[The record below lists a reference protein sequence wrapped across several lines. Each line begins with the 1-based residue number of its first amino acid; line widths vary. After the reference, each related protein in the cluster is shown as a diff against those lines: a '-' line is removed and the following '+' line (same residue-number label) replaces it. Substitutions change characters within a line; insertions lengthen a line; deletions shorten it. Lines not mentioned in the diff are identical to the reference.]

1 MDFLKDLD
9 NYLVTDESDN
19 HIENFENHDKIVS
32 TQKQKHESNFNSYS
46 KNDNDCLFISDT
58 ANSNTYNET
67 SQTNGYGEN
76 TNTLL
81 VKTAIPYSYSSIFK
95 FSHFNAMQSE
105 SFDTLFNSD
114 QNCVISSPT
123 GSGKTVLFELA
134 IIRLMMLRSQNKL
147 KYRDC
152 KILYVA
158 PTKAL
163 CSERADDWAQKFK
176 SISGFSVGLLTSDT
190 SFLETERV
198 KKSDII
204 ICTPEKWD
212 VLTRRWNDYPKLFEL
227 IRLLLVDEI
236 HTLNGERGSVLEVVV
251 TRMKSMNSFIRIV
264 ALSATVPNIDDVS
277 KWLSTKQ
284 TESKILKFDNSYRAV
299 SLKKIVYAY
308 STSSSNNNFQF
319 DSFLNG
325 KLTEIITKHS
335 KGKPIMIFCPT
346 RSSAISTARYL
357 ADNGRFSSSYT
368 RDGPANQN
376 VLLSKELK
384 GLTDKSVAYHHAGLA
399 YNERIAIENMFIEG
413 KVKVICS
420 TSTLAVGVN
429 LPAYLVIV
437 KGTKAWNGGIFS
449 EYSDLDILQMIG
461 RAGRPQFEKEG
472 CAVIMTQ
479 SSEKDNYE
487 KLIHGT
493 QKLESSLHL
502 HLQEHITAEISLGTI
517 TSVMSALLWLKSTF
531 LYQRFMKNPLYYSE
545 INKGLT
551 TKNYDLE
558 LKLIKY
564 FEMIINELIH
574 NNMIT
579 EKNGNYTCT
588 PHGITMAKHY
598 ILLPTMKL
606 FIECDGGLSFPKFL
620 ELFCLSTEF
629 KSQRLKHQEKKL
641 FKEVNQSPLIRYKIE
656 SKNIETTEEKVSL
669 LLQYELGGI
678 EFPKYEGAMKLHT
691 SFVSDKMAIFRQ
703 ASKIL
708 KGASE
713 VFIERLE
720 LSLSIHALQLLRCI
734 QGKCWEN
741 SPTVL
746 RQIDGIGLVALRKL
760 SNHNIC
766 SFSQLMQLTPPK
778 LEYILNMKPPN
789 GNRLLAKL
797 ARLPKFV
804 ATLTPNAINSNL
816 EFIKDVKGMEL
827 GIEVNIGLANKDPA
841 LKTDWNGTNTCVNI
855 VSELNGTTLLDF
867 RRIPLKKLCNSK
879 SFMIKFRPQYSDDR
893 VIVHINC
900 DNLAGVGISPSA
912 YLSDMVPS
920 NMLLQLSKRKPTKYN
935 LTQSQIPFIFEKS
948 LSSIKNKQHQ
958 DDTTDS
964 FSDISDYEI
973 LNILDNRVDHRTGN
987 IPKKKE
993 KDNRS
998 LNPQDTNHT
1007 DELIPEVDNT
1017 FTRNHERNSDGTFK
1031 CNHKCKNRDKCRHLC
1046 CKSGIPKEFNKLNKC
1061 NHNCKNKIK
1070 CRHFCC
1076 KQNQYPNIVSEQLQV
1091 QDIVRESPL
1100 EFSKY
1105 SFKGN
1110 PAFSYCDAS
1119 VKKAAVLDESPST
1132 SLLNTSSFTKAV
1144 TAKQNY
1150 YTKLGNNKLKLS
1162 NTSNQQPVKSALFDS
1177 DSDSGKEGTDGASIE
1192 SAADFIFSSQRKRIR
1207 MKTRN
1212 EKCKQR
1218 MSQEEKD
1225 ENFIHKRNQETKAIG
1240 WINKDDSYLRSS
1252 YTELSDTSLPLTEES
1267 AHPIAGKITSTELKG
1282 EENKEKIY
1290 ANKTLE
1296 KMSDCNTYQR
1306 SSSNCLESDLNSI
1319 LDSDIEIY

>member
-9 NYLVTDESDN
+9 NYLVADSVDDYKES
-19 HIENFENHDKIVS
+19 FENHVETTKETIY
-32 TQKQKHESNFNSYS
+32 ESNFTSYS
-46 KNDNDCLFISDT
+46 NNHNDNLFTSDT
-58 ANSNTYNET
+58 TKSNTYNQ
-67 SQTNGYGEN
+67 SNQINGYGEH
-76 TNTLL
+76 TDTLL
-81 VKTAIPYSYSSIFK
+81 AKTVIPYPYSSIFE

-105 SFDTLFNSD
+105 SFETLFNSD

-134 IIRLMMLRSQNKL
+134 IIRLMILRSQNKL

-163 CSERADDWAQKFK
+163 CSERADDWTQKFNR
-176 SISGFSVGLLTSDT
+176 ISGFSVGLLTSDT
-190 SFLETERV
+190 SYLETERV

-251 TRMKSMNSFIRIV
+251 TRMKSMNNFIRIV
-264 ALSATVPNIDDVS
+264 ALSATIPNIDDVS
-277 KWLSTKQ
+277 NWLSTEQ
-284 TESKILKFDNSYRAV
+284 ASSKILRFDNSYRAV
-299 SLKKIVYAY
+299 SLKKHVYGY

-325 KLTEIITKHS
+325 KLIEIITKHS

-357 ADNGRFSSSYT
+357 ADNGKFYPSYSKGSQT
-368 RDGPANQN
+368 NPNI
-376 VLLSKELK
+376 LLSKELK
-384 GLTDKSVAYHHAGLA
+384 VLTERCVAYHHAGLA

-429 LPAYLVIV
+429 LPAYMVIV

-502 HLQEHITAEISLGTI
+502 HLHEHITAEISLGTI
-517 TSVMSALLWLKSTF
+517 TSVMSALVWLKSTF
-531 LYQRFMKNPLYYSE
+531 LYRRFMKNPLFYSE
-545 INKGLT
+545 IYKGLT

-564 FEMIINELIH
+564 FEMIFDDLIQ
-574 NNMIT
+574 NKMIT
-579 EKNGNYTCT
+579 EQNGNYTCT
-588 PHGITMAKHY
+588 PYGITMAKHY

-606 FIECDGGLSFPKFL
+606 FIECDGGLSFSKFL

-656 SKNIETTEEKVSL
+656 SKNIETTEEKISL
-669 LLQYELGGI
+669 LLQYELGGL
-678 EFPKYEGAMKLHT
+678 EFPNYEGAMKLYT

-703 ASKIL
+703 GSKIL

-713 VFIERLE
+713 VFIERSE
-720 LSLSIHALQLLRCI
+720 LSLSIHALQLLRCV

-746 RQIDGIGLVALRKL
+746 RQIDGIGLVAIRKL
-760 SNHNIC
+760 SNHNIG
-766 SFSQLMQLTPPK
+766 SFPQMMKLTPQK
-778 LEYILNMKPPN
+778 IEYILNMKPPN
-789 GNRLLAKL
+789 GNRVLEKL
-797 ARLPKFV
+797 ARLPKLV
-804 ATLTPNAINSNL
+804 STLTPNVISSNL
-816 EFIKDVKGMEL
+816 EFIKDVREL
-827 GIEVNIGLANKDPA
+827 ELDIEVKIGLENKDSE
-841 LKTDWNGTNTCVNI
+841 LKTDWNGTNTFVNVI
-855 VSELNGTTLLDF
+855 SELNSTTLLDF
-867 RRIPLKKLCNSK
+867 RRIPLKKLCSFK
-879 SFMIKFRPQYSDDR
+879 SFIIKFKPQYFDDK
-893 VIVHINC
+893 VTVHVNC
-900 DNLAGVGISPSA
+900 DNLAGIGVSSSA
-912 YLSDMVPS
+912 YLSAMVPS
-920 NMLLQLSKRKPTKYN
+920 NMLLQLPKTKCLKNN

-948 LSSIKNKQHQ
+948 LSSIKNKQQQ
-958 DDTTDS
+958 DATTDS

-973 LNILDNRVDHRTGN
+973 LNILDNKVDHGEN
-987 IPKKKE
+987 KKC
-993 KDNRS
+993 NQS
-998 LNPQDTNHT
+998 LDSQDAKHAE
-1007 DELIPEVDNT
+1007 ELSPEMDNT
-1017 FTRNHERNSDGTFK
+1017 FTRSHKRNTDGTFK
-1031 CNHKCKNRDKCRHLC
+1031 CNHKCKNREKCRHLC
-1046 CKSGIPKEFNKLNKC
+1046 CKQGIPKEFSKINKC
-1061 NHNCKNKIK
+1061 KHSCKNKIQCK
-1070 CRHFCC
+1070 HFCC
-1076 KQNQYPNIVSEQLQV
+1076 KQNRYPNTASEQLQV
-1091 QDIVRESPL
+1091 QENEKFAENILKENPL

-1110 PAFSYCDAS
+1110 PAFLYCDAS
-1119 VKKAAVLDESPST
+1119 RKKFTVMEESPST
-1132 SLLNTSSFTKAV
+1132 SFGNNDNFSTTKALTV
-1144 TAKQNY
+1144 KQYY
-1150 YTKLGNNKLKLS
+1150 YTKLGNNKLNLS
-1162 NTSNQQPVKSALFDS
+1162 KSGNQAPVKSALFDS

-1207 MKTRN
+1207 IKKRNDKYKQLKT
-1212 EKCKQR
+1212 
-1218 MSQEEKD
+1218 QEEQD
-1225 ENFIHKRNQETKAIG
+1225 QNFTHQRNPDSNTSG
-1240 WINKDDSYLRSS
+1240 FPNKEDSCLKSS
-1252 YTELSDTSLPLTEES
+1252 YTKLSDTSLPISEEL
-1267 AHPIAGKITSTELKG
+1267 GYKIEERIQTAESNIKTK
-1282 EENKEKIY
+1282 EENKK
-1290 ANKTLE
+1290 AQQVNKALDE
-1296 KMSDCNTYQR
+1296 FSDCTT
-1306 SSSNCLESDLNSI
+1306 SSCLESELNSI